1 MSALFKQSPGNMLR
15 EFWLFFILTFLPSSP
30 GSSQASLVMYLFTH
44 LRAFIVN
51 NDLEWSHLSFTV
63 VFKEDLFNRVL
74 LTTLPPFV
82 RTGDSRVDRWRATY
96 RYVVTL

>member
-1 MSALFKQSPGNMLR
+1 M
-15 EFWLFFILTFLPSSP
+15 
-30 GSSQASLVMYLFTH
+30 
-44 LRAFIVN
+44 N